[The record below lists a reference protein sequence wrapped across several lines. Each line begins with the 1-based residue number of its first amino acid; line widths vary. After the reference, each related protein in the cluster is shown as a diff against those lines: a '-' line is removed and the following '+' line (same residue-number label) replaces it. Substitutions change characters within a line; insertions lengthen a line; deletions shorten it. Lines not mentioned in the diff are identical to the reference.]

1 MRKKNE
7 LLHQRDKLPISLV
20 TVGGTLVAGV
30 QTNRNSTLR
39 AKIAN
44 IGAQRAML
52 EVVVDKM
59 SRGGRRPER
68 VALLPAKGK
77 NRRPMKAP
85 GGSEYG
91 REKILWKVGY
101 RPVLIRF
108 CTGEGTDNTRKGL
121 LWGRISVRVL
131 IGGVCQ
137 ETWRSTLLCCYSK
150 RLHEVDLPVD
160 RVWGRC
166 GVQWEQRIG
175 VFLCLKRRG
184 GGQ

>member
-1 MRKKNE
+1 MSRMVMMNDSEQEGRKRYIE
-7 LLHQRDKLPISLV
+7 EISFQSHRAV
-20 TVGGTLVAGV
+20 TVGGTPVAGV
-30 QTNRNSTLR
+30 QTNRNGTLR

-68 VALLPAKGK
+68 AALLPAKGK
-77 NRRPMKAP
+77 NGRPMKAP

-108 CTGEGTDNTRKGL
+108 CIGEGTDKYEE
-121 LWGRISVRVL
+121 
-131 IGGVCQ
+131 GVAVGADFG
-137 ETWRSTLLCCYSK
+137 EGAY
-150 RLHEVDLPVD
+150 
-160 RVWGRC
+160 
-166 GVQWEQRIG
+166 
-175 VFLCLKRRG
+175 
-184 GGQ
+184 